1 VGAVGSSQYPE
12 RLGPFCTKLPLDV
25 SIRGASPQEASV
37 ARARQRRNFDLNP
50 RLMALRKIGSALLVD
65 DDTAFRLALQGALR
79 RRGVR
84 ALTAASVEEGARLLE
99 DDSADLIAID
109 FRMPNVD
116 GLSAIGRYR
125 KLAPDAAIIMLTGFG
140 DIPLTVAAMREGA
153 DTLLTKP
160 VDVDRLLREA
170 AAIPMDREAG
180 RPPASARS
188 LRLEE
193 VERETIEAALSNSG
207 GVVATAAKMLGIDR
221 RTLQRKLKRLGS

>member
-1 VGAVGSSQYPE
+1 
-12 RLGPFCTKLPLDV
+12 
-25 SIRGASPQEASV
+25 
-37 ARARQRRNFDLNP
+37 
-50 RLMALRKIGSALLVD
+50 MALRKIGSALLVD

-116 GLSAIGRYR
+116 GLAAIGRYR
-125 KLAPDAAIIMLTGFG
+125 KLAPESAIIMLTGFG

-170 AAIPMDREAG
+170 AAIPVDREAG
-180 RPPASARS
+180 RPPASART

>member
-1 VGAVGSSQYPE
+1 
-12 RLGPFCTKLPLDV
+12 
-25 SIRGASPQEASV
+25 
-37 ARARQRRNFDLNP
+37 
-50 RLMALRKIGSALLVD
+50 MRKISSALLVD

-99 DDSADLIAID
+99 DEPVD
-109 FRMPNVD
+109 FVAVDHRMPGED
-116 GLSAIGRYR
+116 GISAIARYR
-125 KLAPDAAIIMLTGFG
+125 KLRPDAVIIMLTGFG

-170 AAIPMDREAG
+170 QAIPVADREAARASG
-180 RPPASARS
+180 PASSRT
-188 LRLEE
+188 LRLDDL
-193 VERETIEAALSNSG
+193 ERDAIEAALQNAG

>member
-1 VGAVGSSQYPE
+1 
-12 RLGPFCTKLPLDV
+12 
-25 SIRGASPQEASV
+25 
-37 ARARQRRNFDLNP
+37 
-50 RLMALRKIGSALLVD
+50 MALRKIGSALLVD

-116 GLSAIGRYR
+116 GLAAIGRYR
-125 KLAPDAAIIMLTGFG
+125 KLAPEAAIIMLTGFG

-170 AAIPMDREAG
+170 SAIPLERGEAG
-180 RPPASARS
+180 RPPASART